1 MAGYTID
8 TLAQWTH
15 AEIVRGG
22 VWPDIDH
29 LLTDSRKLAYPG
41 QTAFFALR
49 SERRDGHA
57 FIPDL
62 YRAGVRCFWVDREVG
77 FSRFPEAT
85 FLLVPDALLAL
96 QQVAAAHRKRF
107 QFPVVGITG
116 SNGKTIVKEWAN
128 LLLSPDFRIVRS
140 PRSYNSQIGVPLSV
154 WQMQAT
160 DELALIEAGISQSGE
175 MEKLEAIICPEIGI
189 FTHIGEAHAEGFATL
204 EEKVREKLVLFRG
217 AKILIYCRDHGPVH
231 EAIQANPVP
240 GRQLLSWGGESGAE
254 IEVRVETGAHSS
266 VIYCRYHAQAFD
278 FSIPFTDQASVENAL
293 HCAALMLH
301 LGIAPARIRERM
313 AHLHAVAMRM
323 ELKEGANHTL
333 IINDSYSADRDSL
346 MLALDVLAQQ
356 KQHERKTVI
365 LSDIFQSGLSPE
377 QLYQSITQAL
387 KARGIH
393 KIIGIG
399 PAISAQCGQFTEAGL
414 EALCFPATDSFLD
427 QYHPSWFRDES
438 ILLKGARSFA
448 FERIM
453 RVMERKLHQTVLEIS
468 LPAVA
473 FNLRQYRRQLQPGTR
488 IMAMVKAFSYGA
500 GAYEIANLLQFH
512 KADWLAVAYADE
524 GVELR
529 QSGIRLPVM
538 VMNPEE
544 AGYSLLVS
552 HDLQPEL
559 FSLEMTRSLAAFLES
574 EGLRDF
580 PVHVKLD
587 TGMHR
592 LGFSPEEIPE
602 LVDLIRTSGLFR
614 IQTVFSHL
622 VASEDPAQDAF
633 TRTQADI
640 FVRACAVLDQGIGYR
655 PLRHLA
661 NTAAIRRHP
670 DLQMDMVRLGIGLY
684 GIDPGFTGKDALQEV
699 STLRTTIAQVRELP
713 AGQTVGYNRKGVL
726 HRDSRIA
733 TIRIGYADG
742 YPRSLGNGHGAV
754 LIRGQRFP
762 TIGHICMDMTMV
774 DITGHPEMQ
783 AGEDVVVFG
792 AGLSVAELAQQ
803 ADTIPYEILTG
814 ISQRVQR
821 VYFEE

>member
-1 MAGYTID
+1 MTGYTID
-8 TLAQWTH
+8 TLAAWSH
-15 AEIVRGG
+15 AEIIRGSL
-22 VWPDIDH
+22 WPEIDH
-29 LLTDSRKLAYPG
+29 LLMDSRKLAYPG

-49 SERRDGHA
+49 TERRDGHE

-62 YRAGVRCFWVDREVG
+62 YRAGVRCFWVDRDIDA
-77 FSRFPEAT
+77 SRYPEAS
-85 FLLVPDALLAL
+85 FLHVPDTLQAL
-96 QQVAAAHRKRF
+96 QEVAAAHRKRF
-107 QFPVVGITG
+107 QYPVVGITG

-128 LLLSPDFRIVRS
+128 MLLSPDFHIVRS

-154 WQMQAT
+154 WQMKAG
-160 DELALIEAGISQSGE
+160 DELALIEAGISQVGE
-175 MEKLEAIICPEIGI
+175 MEKLETIIQPEIGI
-189 FTHIGEAHAEGFATL
+189 FTHIGEAHAEGFASM
-204 EEKVREKLVLFRG
+204 EEKVKEKLKLFRG
-217 AKILIYCRDHGPVH
+217 AQTLIYCFDHQPVR
-231 EAIQANPVP
+231 EAIQADPVP
-240 GRQLLSWGGESGAE
+240 GRKLLSWGREPGAE
-254 IEVRVETGAHSS
+254 ISVRIERQDSNSIIH
-266 VIYCRYHAQAFD
+266 CRYQSSSFD
-278 FSIPFTDQASVENAL
+278 FSIPFSDQASAENAL

-301 LGIAPARIRERM
+301 LGIEPERIRERM
-313 AHLHAVAMRM
+313 VHLHAVAMRM
-323 ELKEGANHTL
+323 ELKEGANQTL

-356 KQHERKTVI
+356 RQYERRTVI
-365 LSDIFQSGLSPE
+365 LSDIFQSGLSPD
-377 QLYQSITQAL
+377 QLYQSIAQAL
-387 KARGIH
+387 RARGIQ

-399 PAISAQCGQFTEAGL
+399 PAISAHAHQFTEAGL
-414 EALCFPATDSFLD
+414 EVQCFPATDSFLD
-427 QYHPSWFRDES
+427 QYHPSAFREES

-468 LPAVA
+468 LPSVA
-473 FNLRQYRRQLQPGTR
+473 YNLRQYRRQLQPGTR

-544 AGYSLLVS
+544 AAYSLLVS

-559 FSLEMTRSLAAFLES
+559 FSLEMTRSLATFLES

-592 LGFSPEEIPE
+592 LGFSPEEIPALAE
-602 LVDLIRTSGLFR
+602 LIRKSGLFR
-614 IQTVFSHL
+614 VQTIFSHL

-633 TRTQADI
+633 TRQQADV
-640 FVRACAVLDQGIGYR
+640 FAEACAVLDEGIGYQ

-699 STLRTTIAQVRELP
+699 STLRTTIAQVRDLS

-726 HRDSRIA
+726 LRDSRIA

-742 YPRSLGNGHGAV
+742 YPRSLGNGQGSV
-754 LIRGQRFP
+754 LIKGQRFP
-762 TIGHICMDMTMV
+762 TIGHVCMDMTMI
-774 DITGHPEMQ
+774 DITGHPEIQ

-792 AGLSVAELAQQ
+792 AGLSVAELSRQ
-803 ADTIPYEILTG
+803 AGTIPYEILTG

-821 VYFEE
+821 VYYEE